1 MQDATSPDSRHQH
14 TLSVVLGNYNH
25 ARFLPRAIETITNQ
39 TRPPDELLIVDDA
52 SIDNSIEIIEAYAA
66 RYPYIRV
73 YRNESNLGVVKTY
86 ERLFE
91 LSKCDYIH
99 PIAADDE
106 RYPEFL
112 QRVMEMAE
120 RYPDAGLIFGDMD
133 IVNEE
138 GVVEGTVTASAWD
151 EPLYAD
157 PDRYIREYA
166 LHEKPSHSLIGATVF
181 RREPFKEIGWYQAP
195 LTSWSDT
202 FSFHAIALKYGV
214 CYVPQRFSKWHRLR
228 ASYSQKSIADPRTTL
243 DIVDRAAHLMRS
255 AKFRD
260 RFPESFVRQWSRKYR
275 RQIIKEFWRGDNLGP
290 SIADLP
296 RWKRYCY
303 RLARTPRAIALCL
316 HRVPASELNADPS
329 EKN

>member
-1 MQDATSPDSRHQH
+1 MQDVTSQDIRTKP

-25 ARFLPRAIETITNQ
+25 ARFLPRAIETITHQ
-39 TRPPDELLIVDDA
+39 TRPPDEFLIVDDA
-52 SIDNSIEIIEAYAA
+52 STDNSVEVIESYAA
-66 RYPYIRV
+66 RFPYIRL
-73 YRNESNLGVVKTY
+73 YRNEVNLGVVKTY

-91 LSKCDYIH
+91 LATGDYIH

-106 RYPEFL
+106 RYAEFL
-112 QRVMEMAE
+112 RRALEMAE

-138 GVVEGTVTASAWD
+138 GVLEGTVTASAWD
-151 EPLYAD
+151 EPLYAA
-157 PDRYIREYA
+157 PDRYLREYA

-181 RREPFKEIGWYQAP
+181 RRQPFQEVGWYQAP

-202 FSFHAIALKYGV
+202 FSFHAIALKHGV
-214 CYVPQRFSKWHRLR
+214 CYVPERFSKWHRQR

-243 DIVDRAAHLMRS
+243 DIVDRAARLMRS
-255 AKFRD
+255 EKFRD

-290 SIADLP
+290 LFAGLP
-296 RWKRYCY
+296 RWRRYCY
-303 RLARTPRAIALCL
+303 RMVRTPRAVALFL
-316 HRVPASELNADPS
+316 HRAAASGLNADPS